1 MNLFGRKKAEPP
13 PPPTSNAGPTVSAS
27 STLNAITKLRDAGD
41 TLDKREDYLNN
52 KIKKETDAAKE
63 FMGRGKKSQ
72 ALQCIKR
79 KKMYEGQV
87 EKIGQARLNL
97 ETQQLALEQ
106 LNLNKEVVEAQREG
120 AKTMASVTAQM
131 GGVDAV
137 DDTMGAIEDAQAD
150 ANDIA
155 EALGRP
161 MAGAYDMDDSD
172 LLAELEELESEDLE
186 SQEKRRA
193 LYRSPEVRASPEPLL
208 GPTQALGVDLSEL
221 KGLDAPS
228 VPSSKPMPSAPTGK
242 VQTEEE
248 RERVLGFGNRD

>member
-1 MNLFGRKKAEPP
+1 MNLFGRKKDVPP

-52 KIKKETDAAKE
+52 KIKKETDEAKK
-63 FMGRGKKSQ
+63 FMGQGKKSQ

-186 SQEKRRA
+186 SQ
-193 LYRSPEVRASPEPLL
+193 
-208 GPTQALGVDLSEL
+208 ALGVDLSEL

>member
-52 KIKKETDAAKE
+52 KIKKETDEAKK
-63 FMGRGKKSQ
+63 FMGQGKKSQ

-137 DDTMGAIEDAQAD
+137 DDTMGTAR
-150 ANDIA
+150 A
-155 EALGRP
+155 EGGGVPPSGR
-161 MAGAYDMDDSD
+161 
-172 LLAELEELESEDLE
+172 
-186 SQEKRRA
+186 
-193 LYRSPEVRASPEPLL
+193 VR
-208 GPTQALGVDLSEL
+208 
-221 KGLDAPS
+221 
-228 VPSSKPMPSAPTGK
+228 
-242 VQTEEE
+242 
-248 RERVLGFGNRD
+248 